1 MAAVTT
7 HEEASGI
14 LRSVGGGSD
23 DAIDIGAAALA
34 LAAID
39 RPGVGIERYRQHLA
53 QIAREVGELAGD
65 AAAGASVRLGALN
78 EVIAGRYGYA
88 GDRQSYDDLQNAN
101 LMRVIDR
108 RRGLPVALGIVWL
121 SAAQSL
127 GWAMAGLNFPGHFL
141 LRIDGGGERL
151 VFDPFAGGKTAD
163 VAELRR
169 LLKAT
174 AGDAAELRP
183 EHWAPASRRE
193 VLLRL
198 QNNIKLRLLN
208 AGDIGRGLA
217 TVETMLL
224 FAPGEARLWY
234 EAAMLNR
241 KLGNLRAAIVAV
253 EHWQDLAEG
262 AARHEAAALLQDLRA
277 RLN

>member
-1 MAAVTT
+1 MTTREAAT
-7 HEEASGI
+7 GI
-14 LRSVGGGSD
+14 LRRVGGGA
-23 DAIDIGAAALA
+23 DAEIDIGEAALA
-34 LAAID
+34 LAALD
-39 RPGVGIERYRQHLA
+39 RPGVAVDRYRQHLA
-53 QIAREVGELAGD
+53 QISREAGELAD
-65 AAAGASVRLGALN
+65 AAASAAIRLGALN

-101 LMRVIDR
+101 LIRVIDR

-121 SAAQSL
+121 SAAQTL
-127 GWAMAGLNFPGHFL
+127 GWPMVGLNFPGHFL
-141 LRIDGGGERL
+141 LRIDGGGERV
-151 VFDPFAGGKTAD
+151 VFDPFAGGRPAD

-174 AGDAAELRP
+174 AGDGAELRP
-183 EHWAPASRRE
+183 EHWSPASTRE

-208 AGDIGRGLA
+208 AGDVGRGLA

>member
-1 MAAVTT
+1 MTT

-14 LRSVGGGSD
+14 LRGVGGSD
-23 DAIDIGAAALA
+23 DDAIDVGGAALA

-39 RPGVGIERYRQHLA
+39 RPGVGIARYRQHLA
-53 QIAREVGELAGD
+53 QIAREVGEVAGD
-65 AAAGASVRLGALN
+65 TAAGASVRLGALN

-151 VFDPFAGGKTAD
+151 VFDPFAGGRTAD

-174 AGDAAELRP
+174 AGNGAELRP
-183 EHWAPASRRE
+183 EHWAPASSRE

-217 TVETMLL
+217 TVETMLM

>member
-14 LRSVGGGSD
+14 LRSVGGGED

-53 QIAREVGELAGD
+53 QIAREVGEVAGD
-65 AAAGASVRLGALN
+65 AAAGAAVRLGALN

-88 GDRQSYDDLQNAN
+88 GDQQSYDDLQNAN

-108 RRGLPVALGIVWL
+108 RRGLPVALGIIWL

-151 VFDPFAGGKTAD
+151 VFDPFAGGRTAD

-174 AGDAAELRP
+174 AGDGAELRP
-183 EHWAPASRRE
+183 EHWAPSSVRE

>member
-1 MAAVTT
+1 MTT
-7 HEEASGI
+7 REEASGI
-14 LRSVGGGSD
+14 LRRVGGSD
-23 DAIDIGAAALA
+23 DAAIDIGEAALA
-34 LAAID
+34 LAALD
-39 RPGVGIERYRQHLA
+39 RPGIAIERYREHLA
-53 QIAREVGELAGD
+53 QIAREAGELAGEG
-65 AAAGASVRLGALN
+65 AAARLTALN

-88 GDRQSYDDLQNAN
+88 GDRETYDELQNAN

-121 SAAQSL
+121 AAARTL
-127 GWAMAGLNFPGHFL
+127 GWPMAGLNFPGHFL

-151 VFDPFAGGKTAD
+151 MFDPFAGGRTAD
-163 VAELRR
+163 VTELRR

-174 AGDAAELRP
+174 AGDGAELRP
-183 EHWAPASRRE
+183 EHWSPASRRE

-198 QNNIKLRLLN
+198 QNNIKLRLLK
-208 AGDIGRGLA
+208 AGDVGRGLA